1 MPDSITKEYKKVIFG
16 TRVSL
21 TFAYFAHSRLTGL
34 GIACLSCF
42 RKPTLQCR
50 RPQLVRAIVLI
61 ITFLL
66 CFLLSQKKRLSHS
79 KDDSTVLPSPDL
91 ESGFADGRHA
101 VSPVSERNEPA
112 KPAGLTGESP

>member
-50 RPQLVRAIVLI
+50 RPQLVRSIVLKYISSFIYILI
-61 ITFLL
+61 ILL
-66 CFLLSQKKRLSHS
+66 NYACRM
-79 KDDSTVLPSPDL
+79 
-91 ESGFADGRHA
+91 
-101 VSPVSERNEPA
+101 
-112 KPAGLTGESP
+112 